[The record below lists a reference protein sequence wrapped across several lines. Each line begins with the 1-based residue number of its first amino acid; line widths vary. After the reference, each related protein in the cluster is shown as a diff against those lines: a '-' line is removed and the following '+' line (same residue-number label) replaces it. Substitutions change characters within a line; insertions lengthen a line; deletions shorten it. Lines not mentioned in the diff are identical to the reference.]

1 MSLDRVCSSTQF
13 VPKMS
18 SYSAATVTSI
28 THEVPKD
35 LSYPYACRVCGDL
48 SKGHPLQFGRQPFK
62 TLPIDLGLCFAHW
75 SEWLADIA
83 KNKAAATEAP
93 EKKKTKWVKPA
104 PSPLRI
110 TV

>member
-48 SKGHPLQFGRQPFK
+48 SKGPPLQFGRQPFK

-75 SEWLADIA
+75 SEWLASVA
-83 KNKAAATEAP
+83 KARADAADAAGKP
-93 EKKKTKWVKPA
+93 AKKWVKPA